1 MNRPSSLGQS
11 WWVPNRLAR
20 MVEGRFP
27 RFAALVALTYCAAL
41 AGLAI
46 TFWGGI
52 DHPTTNLAALGIGL
66 LFASFVGLF
75 YLSVTILSTGAGTDR
90 Y

>member
-1 MNRPSSLGQS
+1 
-11 WWVPNRLAR
+11 

-27 RFAALVALTYCAAL
+27 GFAVLVVLTYCAAL

-75 YLSVTILSTGAGTDR
+75 YLSITVVSASGGAGR
-90 Y
+90 H